1 MIVATPLDL
10 PKIEPDDWEIFWKI
24 WERESK
30 NAIKIKKNLQNSVA
44 LVGRSNLW
52 QGLDIY
58 KNYNLVPAWDV
69 PYYDISKELPILYQ
83 QILNLPFKY
92 IYCVRILKSLTDIK
106 PHSDDSKDWWSVRA
120 LWHCDDKE
128 SQWYFTHPKINAKEK
143 TFFYLPKN
151 TNWFSYNDRYCWHG
165 TIFRKDHPKFL
176 LQIYMLDNPTDL
188 INRSI
193 ERYKDFTIDIT

>member
-10 PKIEPDDWEIFWKI
+10 PRIEPDDWDIFWRI

-30 NAIKIKKNLQNSVA
+30 NAIKIKKNSQYSKSLIGESHV
-44 LVGRSNLW
+44 W

-58 KNYNLVPAWDV
+58 KNYNLVPAWNV

-92 IYCVRILKSLTDIK
+92 IYRVRILKSLTDIE
-106 PHSDDSKDWWSVRA
+106 PHSDDNRDQWVVRA

-128 SQWYFTHPKINAKEK
+128 SQWYFTHPRIDATEK
-143 TFFYLPKN
+143 TFFHLPKY
-151 TNWFSYNDRYCWHG
+151 TNWFAYNDKHAWHG
-165 TIFRKDHPKFL
+165 TIYRNAYPKFL
-176 LQIYMLDNPTDL
+176 IQIF
-188 INRSI
+188 IAG
-193 ERYKDFTIDIT
+193 DITSLVNSSIDKYKEYTIEL